1 MTIGLIVIAL
11 SGPAK
16 DNYVFRLIAL
26 VLFFVGTYITAYG
39 YFFYR
44 NFQRRAFRDRMLLGE
59 VSALQQEEKA
69 IANAGTDF
77 DSLWAIT
84 QKRIDLYHEIATQQ
98 SRSSFRSGQI
108 AAYSGFIVIIVVAG
122 IAALTKSGT
131 AAIAASVIGVAGAGL
146 SAYVGSTFMKSQA
159 ASAEQLRAYFLQPV
173 EFARM
178 LGAERLLEKVEP
190 GERVRVVERIVQSM
204 TPVRDEQPPKS

>member
-1 MTIGLIVIAL
+1 
-11 SGPAK
+11 
-16 DNYVFRLIAL
+16 
-26 VLFFVGTYITAYG
+26 VG
-39 YFFYR
+39 
-44 NFQRRAFRDRMLLGE
+44 
-59 VSALQQEEKA
+59 
-69 IANAGTDF
+69 
-77 DSLWAIT
+77 IT

-159 ASAEQLRAYFLQPV
+159 ASAEQLRAYFRQPV

-204 TPVRDEQPPKS
+204 TPVRDEQSQIQLRKLKQYTTELSLS